1 MISLNAMRVH
11 HIINQA
17 FGLEDLREKRLKV
30 ARISELND
38 PFEFAAVDLSDTEF
52 RQAWELMKQ
61 SMSNDYGLLCFSRSW
76 SNPVLWAHY
85 ADKHRGL
92 CLGFDIPDELLK
104 KVEYTDERVR
114 SAEFIAGR
122 HAQADQLAGEL
133 DSHMRRA
140 LTPAEA
146 EARKCSFIRMTRR
159 QIRKGTYSGPENLSF
174 MEQVLATK
182 FSHWS
187 YEDEYRLF
195 VPLMKETEGLQYQP
209 FSEQLKLVEVTAGIR
224 SSVTREEIDNVLG
237 TMAGSVDVCR
247 VRESYRKFAV
257 VTDERTQF

>member
-1 MISLNAMRVH
+1 M
-11 HIINQA
+11 
-17 FGLEDLREKRLKV
+17 
-30 ARISELND
+30 
-38 PFEFAAVDLSDTEF
+38 
-52 RQAWELMKQ
+52 
-61 SMSNDYGLLCFSRSW
+61 
-76 SNPVLWAHY
+76 
-85 ADKHRGL
+85 
-92 CLGFDIPDELLK
+92 GFDIPDELLK

-122 HAQADQLAGEL
+122 HAQADQLVGEL
-133 DSHMRRA
+133 DSYMGRA
-140 LTPAEA
+140 STPAEA

-195 VPLMKETEGLQYQP
+195 VQLMKETEGLQYQP

-224 SSVTREEIDNVLG
+224 SSVTREEIN
-237 TMAGSVDVCR
+237 TSWEQWAGSVDVCR
-247 VRESYRKFAV
+247 VS
-257 VTDERTQF
+257 